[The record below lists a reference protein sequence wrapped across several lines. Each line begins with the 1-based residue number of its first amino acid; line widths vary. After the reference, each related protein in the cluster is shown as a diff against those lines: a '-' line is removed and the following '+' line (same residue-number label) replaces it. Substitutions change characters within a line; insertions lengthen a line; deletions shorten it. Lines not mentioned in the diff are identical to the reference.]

1 MPKKLFDSKCYDL
14 ATFFINDTSHA
25 GNETL
30 ITELAAEI
38 QQVVEDFMESLDEEP
53 EDE

>member
-1 MPKKLFDSKCYDL
+1 MPEKLFDSKCYDL
-14 ATFFINDTSHA
+14 AALFIGDTSHA

-30 ITELAAEI
+30 ITELAVEI
-38 QQVVEDFMESLDEEP
+38 QQVIEDFLESLDEEP

>member
-1 MPKKLFDSKCYDL
+1 MANKLFDAKCYDL
-14 ATFFINDTSHA
+14 AALFIADTSHA